1 MLLMF
6 LIFLTMSYKYRYFS
20 INAYLR
26 LNIRPRLI
34 GITESF
40 MHELNSDIAKVFVDA
55 ASDSS

>member
-1 MLLMF
+1 M
-6 LIFLTMSYKYRYFS
+6 
-20 INAYLR
+20 R

-55 ASDSS
+55 ASDSSQTKGFGSRADPE